1 MNNDGAFEVFSI
13 KSQLTFHLLRSHS
26 LGEMDWT
33 SYFAITAVLMTWV
46 PLFHIYNL
54 VGLFWTALKRPTV
67 RQTSVRVTHPCT
79 NRTQHCLTSVSQRN
93 YHNSMPHSQ
102 YSSIHKP
109 VISIVRN
116 FSLFC
121 LYCLHLNIVSLNSF
135 VLKRPT
141 VRQTSVM
148 ITHPFTNRAQRCVS
162 FSEHLLQRLL
172 QFLREIIK
180 KQRHTIGRYKHR
192 KGPKRDRKGLKRTGK
207 GVYTYP
213 HTTNIVYINENEW
226 WWWNP

>member
-1 MNNDGAFEVFSI
+1 M
-13 KSQLTFHLLRSHS
+13 R
-26 LGEMDWT
+26 
-33 SYFAITAVLMTWV
+33 
-46 PLFHIYNL
+46 
-54 VGLFWTALKRPTV
+54 R
-67 RQTSVRVTHPCT
+67 TSVRVTHPCT

-135 VLKRPT
+135 ALKRPT
-141 VRQTSVM
+141 VRQTSVV

-162 FSEHLLQRLL
+162 FSEHLRACDSIYSYFNMFSL
-172 QFLREIIK
+172 
-180 KQRHTIGRYKHR
+180 TYGASPAVYYYYY
-192 KGPKRDRKGLKRTGK
+192 
-207 GVYTYP
+207 GVYP
-213 HTTNIVYINENEW
+213 NCQ
-226 WWWNP
+226 NPDCRKHNRPELPKVNFGEV